1 MKTKKQ
7 INKAT
12 SDMLGLGDDLEQG
25 ISENIRVETQTLV
38 KLIFFAIIVTAVVG
52 ATNYG
57 LHRLKIN
64 L

>member
-7 INKAT
+7 LNKAT
-12 SDMLGLGDDLEQG
+12 SDMLGLGAVLEQG
-25 ISENIRVETQTLV
+25 ISVNIRVETQTLV

-64 L
+64 H